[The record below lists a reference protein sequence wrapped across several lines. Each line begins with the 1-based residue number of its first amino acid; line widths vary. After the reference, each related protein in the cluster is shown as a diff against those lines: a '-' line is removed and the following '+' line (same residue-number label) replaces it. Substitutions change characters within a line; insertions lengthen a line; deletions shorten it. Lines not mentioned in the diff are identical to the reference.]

1 MTVYLIHF
9 DRPYKHSRHY
19 LGYAEDLDAR
29 IERHHAGN
37 GARLMEVVTNA
48 GITWRLART
57 WEGDRKFERW
67 LKRKKGASW
76 FCPLCAGPIALNRA
90 KERPQ

>member
-9 DRPYKHSRHY
+9 DRPLKHARHY
-19 LGYAEDLDAR
+19 LGYAEDLGAR
-29 IERHHAGN
+29 LERHRVGN
-37 GARLMEVVTNA
+37 GARLMEVIAAA

-67 LKRKKGASW
+67 LKRKKGAAW
-76 FCPLCAGPIALNRA
+76 FCPVCAGAKALNRA
-90 KERPQ
+90 KEKNQ